1 MNENL
6 TTNAEELQGT
16 LSADQ
21 AETTPENAEQ
31 TAQSSEVVDKNAEEG
46 ENIPAKIASPAEVIA
61 TPPSPPLPPDG
72 KSKRGCWSI
81 LWWCLKAMVRHWRIT
96 LFVLLVALIGY
107 GAMVAYR
114 TLTNSND
121 AVEKPI
127 EQSPEE
133 IVRLQAIG
141 QWEFLSVEAEELVE
155 RHYSGLM
162 SERDLVCIYRGTLR
176 IGVDMRKLPSDW
188 VEMKERSA
196 ILHLP
201 QPSLLDEDFLDESR
215 TTVFVE
221 QGIFRPEERDAMRTE
236 AKEKM
241 KKRAMTA
248 ENLSIARRN
257 AEAQFQKLFLAMGYE
272 DVVVE
277 FDANTATQN
286 KN

>member
-6 TTNAEELQGT
+6 TTNPEELQDT

-21 AETTPENAEQ
+21 AETTEKTEQ
-31 TAQSSEVVDKNAEEG
+31 TAQSSEVVDKNAKEG
-46 ENIPAKIASPAEVIA
+46 ENIPVKIASPAVVTA

-72 KSKRGCWSI
+72 KTKRGCWSI

-96 LFVLLVALIGY
+96 FFVLLVALIGY
-107 GAMVAYR
+107 GAMMAYR

-133 IVRLQAIG
+133 IMRLQAIG

-201 QPSLLDEDFLDESR
+201 QPSLLDENFLDESR
-215 TTVFVE
+215 TTVFFE
-221 QGIFRPEERDAMRTE
+221 QGVFRPEERDAMRTE
-236 AKEKM
+236 AKDKM
-241 KKRAMTA
+241 KQRAMTA
-248 ENLSIARRN
+248 ENLSIARIN

-277 FDANTATQN
+277 FDTKTATQHQN
-286 KN
+286 

>member
-6 TTNAEELQGT
+6 TTNAEELQGM

-21 AETTPENAEQ
+21 AETTEKAEQ
-31 TAQSSEVVDKNAEEG
+31 TAQPSEVTDNNAEEG
-46 ENIPAKIASPAEVIA
+46 TNVPAKIASSAEVFA
-61 TPPSPPLPPDG
+61 TPPSPPLPPEG
-72 KSKRGCWSI
+72 KSKHGCWSI

-96 LFVLLVALIGY
+96 LFVLLVGLIGY

-176 IGVDMRKLPSDW
+176 IGIDMRKLPSDW
-188 VEMKERSA
+188 VEVKERSA

-215 TTVFVE
+215 TTVFFE
-221 QGIFRPEERDAMRTE
+221 QGVFRPEERDAMRTE
-236 AKEKM
+236 AKDKI
-241 KKRAMTA
+241 KNRAMTA

-272 DVVVE
+272 DVMVE

>member
-6 TTNAEELQGT
+6 TTNPEELQGT
-16 LSADQ
+16 FSAPQ
-21 AETTPENAEQ
+21 AETTEKAEQ
-31 TAQSSEVVDKNAEEG
+31 TAHPSEVVDKNAEEG
-46 ENIPAKIASPAEVIA
+46 ENIPAKIASPVVVTA

-176 IGVDMRKLPSDW
+176 IGIDMRKLPSDW
-188 VEMKERSA
+188 VEMQGRNA

-201 QPSLLDEDFLDESR
+201 QPTLLDEDFLDESR
-215 TTVFVE
+215 TTVFFE
-221 QGIFRPEERDAMRTE
+221 QGVFRPDERDAMRTE
-236 AKEKM
+236 AKDKM
-241 KKRAMTA
+241 KQRAMTA

>member
-6 TTNAEELQGT
+6 TTNPEELQGT

-21 AETTPENAEQ
+21 AETTEKAEQ
-31 TAQSSEVVDKNAEEG
+31 TAQSSEVADKNAKEG
-46 ENIPAKIASPAEVIA
+46 ENIPAKIASPAVVTA

-96 LFVLLVALIGY
+96 FFILLVALIGY

-121 AVEKPI
+121 AVDKPI

-133 IVRLQAIG
+133 IMRLQAIG
-141 QWEFLSVEAEELVE
+141 QWECLSVEAEELVE

-201 QPSLLDEDFLDESR
+201 QPSLLDENFLDESR
-215 TTVFVE
+215 TTVFFE
-221 QGIFRPEERDAMRTE
+221 QGVFRPEERDAMRTE
-236 AKEKM
+236 AKDKM
-241 KKRAMTA
+241 KQRAMTT

>member
-107 GAMVAYR
+107 GAMMAYR

-133 IVRLQAIG
+133 IMRLQAIG

-176 IGVDMRKLPSDW
+176 IGVDMRNLPSDW

-201 QPSLLDEDFLDESR
+201 QPSLLDENFLDESR
-215 TTVFVE
+215 TTVFFE
-221 QGIFRPEERDAMRTE
+221 QGVFRPEERDAMRTE
-236 AKEKM
+236 AKDKM
-241 KKRAMTA
+241 KQRAMTA

-277 FDANTATQN
+277 FDTKTATQHQN
-286 KN
+286 

>member
-201 QPSLLDEDFLDESR
+201 QPSLLDENFLDESR
-215 TTVFVE
+215 TTVFFE
-221 QGIFRPEERDAMRTE
+221 QGVFRPEERDAMRTE
-236 AKEKM
+236 AKDKM
-241 KKRAMTA
+241 KQRAMTA

>member
-21 AETTPENAEQ
+21 AETTEKAEQ
-31 TAQSSEVVDKNAEEG
+31 TAQSSEVTDNSEEEG
-46 ENIPAKIASPAEVIA
+46 KNIPAKIASPAEVIA

-133 IVRLQAIG
+133 ILRLQAIG

-188 VEMKERSA
+188 VE
-196 ILHLP
+196 I
-201 QPSLLDEDFLDESR
+201 SR
-215 TTVFVE
+215 R
-221 QGIFRPEERDAMRTE
+221 G
-236 AKEKM
+236 
-241 KKRAMTA
+241 
-248 ENLSIARRN
+248 
-257 AEAQFQKLFLAMGYE
+257 
-272 DVVVE
+272 
-277 FDANTATQN
+277 
-286 KN
+286 

>member
-6 TTNAEELQGT
+6 TTNPEELQGT

-31 TAQSSEVVDKNAEEG
+31 TAQSSEVADKNAEEG

-61 TPPSPPLPPDG
+61 TPPTPPLPPDG
-72 KSKRGCWSI
+72 KSKHGCWSI

-96 LFVLLVALIGY
+96 LFLLLLALIGY

-114 TLTNSND
+114 TLTHSND

-201 QPSLLDEDFLDESR
+201 QPSLLDENFLDESR
-215 TTVFVE
+215 TTVFFE
-221 QGIFRPEERDAMRTE
+221 QGVFRPEERDAMRTE
-236 AKEKM
+236 AKDKM
-241 KKRAMTA
+241 KKRAITA

>member
-6 TTNAEELQGT
+6 TTNPEELQGT
-16 LSADQ
+16 FSDPQ
-21 AETTPENAEQ
+21 AETTEKAEQ
-31 TAQSSEVVDKNAEEG
+31 TAQPSEVADKNAEEG
-46 ENIPAKIASPAEVIA
+46 ENIPAKIASPVVVTA

-96 LFVLLVALIGY
+96 FFVLLVALIGY

-121 AVEKPI
+121 AVDKPI

-133 IVRLQAIG
+133 IMRLQAIG

-201 QPSLLDEDFLDESR
+201 QPSLLDENFLDESR
-215 TTVFVE
+215 TTVFFE
-221 QGIFRPEERDAMRTE
+221 QGVFRPEERDAMRTE
-236 AKEKM
+236 AKDKM
-241 KKRAMTA
+241 KQRAMTA

>member
-176 IGVDMRKLPSDW
+176 IGVDMRKLPTDW
-188 VEMKERSA
+188 VEMQGRNA

-201 QPSLLDEDFLDESR
+201 QPTLLDEDFLDESR
-215 TTVFVE
+215 TTVFFE

>member
-96 LFVLLVALIGY
+96 FFVLLVALIGY

-114 TLTNSND
+114 TLTNSSD

-133 IVRLQAIG
+133 IMRLQAIG

-201 QPSLLDEDFLDESR
+201 QPSLLDENFLDESR
-215 TTVFVE
+215 TTVFFE
-221 QGIFRPEERDAMRTE
+221 QGVFRPEERDAMRTE
-236 AKEKM
+236 AKDKM

-277 FDANTATQN
+277 FDTKTATQHQN
-286 KN
+286 

>member
-6 TTNAEELQGT
+6 TTNPEELQST
-16 LSADQ
+16 FSDPQ
-21 AETTPENAEQ
+21 AETTEKAEQ
-31 TAQSSEVVDKNAEEG
+31 TAQPSEVVDKNAEEG
-46 ENIPAKIASPAEVIA
+46 ENIPVKIASPVEVIA

-72 KSKRGCWSI
+72 KSKLGCWSI

-114 TLTNSND
+114 TLTSSND

-188 VEMKERSA
+188 VEMQGRNA

-201 QPSLLDEDFLDESR
+201 QPSLLDENFLDESR
-215 TTVFVE
+215 TTVFFE
-221 QGIFRPEERDAMRTE
+221 QGVFRPEERDAMRTE
-236 AKEKM
+236 AKDKM
-241 KKRAMTA
+241 KKRAMTT

>member
-6 TTNAEELQGT
+6 TTNPEELQGT

-21 AETTPENAEQ
+21 AETTEKAEQ
-31 TAQSSEVVDKNAEEG
+31 TAQPSEVTDKNAKEG
-46 ENIPAKIASPAEVIA
+46 ENIPAKIASLAVVTA

-96 LFVLLVALIGY
+96 FFVLLVALIGY

-133 IVRLQAIG
+133 IMRLQAIG

-201 QPSLLDEDFLDESR
+201 QPSLLDENFLDESR
-215 TTVFVE
+215 TTVFFE
-221 QGIFRPEERDAMRTE
+221 QGVFRPEERDAMRTE
-236 AKEKM
+236 AKDKM
-241 KKRAMTA
+241 KQRAMTA

-277 FDANTATQN
+277 FDTKTATQHQN
-286 KN
+286 

>member
-215 TTVFVE
+215 TTVFFE

>member
-6 TTNAEELQGT
+6 TTNPEELQST
-16 LSADQ
+16 FSDPQ
-21 AETTPENAEQ
+21 AETTEKAEQ
-31 TAQSSEVVDKNAEEG
+31 TAQPSEVADKNAKEG
-46 ENIPAKIASPAEVIA
+46 ENIPAKIASPAVVTA

-96 LFVLLVALIGY
+96 FFVLLVALIGY

-121 AVEKPI
+121 AVDKPI

-133 IVRLQAIG
+133 IMRLQAIG

-201 QPSLLDEDFLDESR
+201 QPSLLDENFLDESR
-215 TTVFVE
+215 TTVFFE
-221 QGIFRPEERDAMRTE
+221 QGVFRPEERDAMRTE
-236 AKEKM
+236 AKDKM
-241 KKRAMTA
+241 KQRAMTA

-257 AEAQFQKLFLAMGYE
+257 AEAQFQKLFRAMGYE

-277 FDANTATQN
+277 FEQTTSTNTN
-286 KN
+286 

>member
-6 TTNAEELQGT
+6 TTNAEELQGR

-31 TAQSSEVVDKNAEEG
+31 TAQPSEGADNSAEVGKNVPAETD
-46 ENIPAKIASPAEVIA
+46 IPAEVIA
-61 TPPSPPLPPDG
+61 TPPTPPLPPEG

-96 LFVLLVALIGY
+96 LFLLLLALIGY

-114 TLTNSND
+114 TLTHSND

-141 QWEFLSVEAEELVE
+141 QWEFLSVESEELVE

-162 SERDLVCIYRGTLR
+162 SERD
-176 IGVDMRKLPSDW
+176 W
-188 VEMKERSA
+188 VEMQGRNA

-201 QPSLLDEDFLDESR
+201 QPTLLDEDFLDESR
-215 TTVFVE
+215 TTVFFE

-236 AKEKM
+236 AKDKM
-241 KKRAMTA
+241 KKRAITA

-272 DVVVE
+272 DVAVE
-277 FDANTATQN
+277 FEASSPTETN
-286 KN
+286 

>member
-6 TTNAEELQGT
+6 TTNPEELQGT

-21 AETTPENAEQ
+21 AETTEKVEQ
-31 TAQSSEVVDKNAEEG
+31 TAQPSEVADKNAEEG
-46 ENIPAKIASPAEVIA
+46 ENIPAKIASPVVVTA

-96 LFVLLVALIGY
+96 FFVLLVALIGY

-121 AVEKPI
+121 AVDKPI

-133 IVRLQAIG
+133 ILRLQAIG

-201 QPSLLDEDFLDESR
+201 QPSLLDENFLDESR
-215 TTVFVE
+215 TTVFFE
-221 QGIFRPEERDAMRTE
+221 QGVFRPEERDAMRTE
-236 AKEKM
+236 AKDKM
-241 KKRAMTA
+241 KQRAMTA

-257 AEAQFQKLFLAMGYE
+257 TEAQFQKLFLAMGYE

-277 FDANTATQN
+277 FDTKTATQHQN
-286 KN
+286 

>member
-31 TAQSSEVVDKNAEEG
+31 TAQSSEVADKNAEEG

-61 TPPSPPLPPDG
+61 TPPTPPLPPDG
-72 KSKRGCWSI
+72 KSKHGCWSI

-96 LFVLLVALIGY
+96 LSVLLVGLIGY

-114 TLTNSND
+114 TLTHSND

-201 QPSLLDEDFLDESR
+201 QPSLLDENFLDESR
-215 TTVFVE
+215 TTVFFE
-221 QGIFRPEERDAMRTE
+221 QGVFRPEERDAMRTE
-236 AKEKM
+236 AKDKM
-241 KKRAMTA
+241 KKRAITA

>member
-21 AETTPENAEQ
+21 AETTEKAEQ

-176 IGVDMRKLPSDW
+176 IGIDMRKLPSDW

-201 QPSLLDEDFLDESR
+201 QPTLLDEDFLDESR
-215 TTVFVE
+215 TTVFFE
-221 QGIFRPEERDAMRTE
+221 QGVFRPDERDAMRTE
-236 AKEKM
+236 AKDKM
-241 KKRAMTA
+241 KQRAMTA

>member
-21 AETTPENAEQ
+21 AETTEKAEQ

-176 IGVDMRKLPSDW
+176 IGIDMRKLPSDW
-188 VEMKERSA
+188 VEMQGRNA

-201 QPSLLDEDFLDESR
+201 QPTLLDEDFLDESR
-215 TTVFVE
+215 TTVFFE
-221 QGIFRPEERDAMRTE
+221 QGVFRPDERDAMRTE
-236 AKEKM
+236 AKDKM
-241 KKRAMTA
+241 KQRAMTA

>member
-215 TTVFVE
+215 TTVFFE

-241 KKRAMTA
+241 KKRAMTT

>member
-6 TTNAEELQGT
+6 TTNPEELQST
-16 LSADQ
+16 FSDPQ
-21 AETTPENAEQ
+21 AETTEKAEQ
-31 TAQSSEVVDKNAEEG
+31 TAQPSEVADKNAEEG
-46 ENIPAKIASPAEVIA
+46 ENIPAKIASPAVVTA

-96 LFVLLVALIGY
+96 FFVLLVALIGY

-201 QPSLLDEDFLDESR
+201 QPSLLDENFLDESR
-215 TTVFVE
+215 TTVFFE
-221 QGIFRPEERDAMRTE
+221 QGVFRPEERDAMRTE
-236 AKEKM
+236 AKDKM
-241 KKRAMTA
+241 KKRAITA

>member
-6 TTNAEELQGT
+6 TTNAEELQGK

-72 KSKRGCWSI
+72 KSKPGCWSI

-188 VEMKERSA
+188 VEMQGRNA

-215 TTVFVE
+215 TTVFFE

-236 AKEKM
+236 AKDKM
-241 KKRAMTA
+241 KKRAMTT

>member
-6 TTNAEELQGT
+6 TTNPEELQGT
-16 LSADQ
+16 LSVDQ

-31 TAQSSEVVDKNAEEG
+31 TAQSSEVADKNAEEG

-72 KSKRGCWSI
+72 KSKLGCWSI

-96 LFVLLVALIGY
+96 LFVLLVGLIGY

-188 VEMKERSA
+188 VEMQGCNA

-201 QPSLLDEDFLDESR
+201 QPTLLDEDFLDESR
-215 TTVFVE
+215 TTVFFE

-257 AEAQFQKLFLAMGYE
+257 AEAQFQNLFRAMGYE

-277 FDANTATQN
+277 FEQTTSTDTN
-286 KN
+286 

>member
-6 TTNAEELQGT
+6 TTNPEELQGT

-21 AETTPENAEQ
+21 AETTEKAEQ
-31 TAQSSEVVDKNAEEG
+31 TAQPSEVTDKNAKEG
-46 ENIPAKIASPAEVIA
+46 ENIPAKIASPAVVTA

-96 LFVLLVALIGY
+96 FFVLLVALIGY

-121 AVEKPI
+121 AVDKPI

-133 IVRLQAIG
+133 IMRLQAIG

-201 QPSLLDEDFLDESR
+201 QPSLLDENFLDESR
-215 TTVFVE
+215 TTVFFE
-221 QGIFRPEERDAMRTE
+221 QGVFRPEERDAMRTE
-236 AKEKM
+236 AKDKM
-241 KKRAMTA
+241 KKRAMTT

>member
-6 TTNAEELQGT
+6 TTNPEELQGT
-16 LSADQ
+16 LSVDQ
-21 AETTPENAEQ
+21 AETTEKAEQ
-31 TAQSSEVVDKNAEEG
+31 TVQSSEGADKNAKEG
-46 ENIPAKIASPAEVIA
+46 DIIPANIASPAEVIT
-61 TPPSPPLPPDG
+61 TPPTPPLPPDG

-96 LFVLLVALIGY
+96 FFLLLVALIGY
-107 GAMVAYR
+107 GSMVAYR
-114 TLTNSND
+114 TLTNSSD

-133 IVRLQAIG
+133 IMRLQAIG

-176 IGVDMRKLPSDW
+176 LGVDMRKLPSDW

-201 QPSLLDEDFLDESR
+201 QPSLLDENFLDESR
-215 TTVFVE
+215 TTVFFE
-221 QGIFRPEERDAMRTE
+221 QGVFRPEERDAMRTE
-236 AKEKM
+236 AKDKM
-241 KKRAMTA
+241 KQRAMTA

-257 AEAQFQKLFLAMGYE
+257 AEAQFQKLFLATGYE

-277 FDANTATQN
+277 FDTKTATQHQN
-286 KN
+286 

>member
-6 TTNAEELQGT
+6 TTNPEELQGT

-21 AETTPENAEQ
+21 AETTEKVEQ
-31 TAQSSEVVDKNAEEG
+31 TAQPSEVADKNAEEG
-46 ENIPAKIASPAEVIA
+46 ENIPAKISSPVVVTA

-96 LFVLLVALIGY
+96 FFVLLVALIGY

-133 IVRLQAIG
+133 IMRLQAIG

-201 QPSLLDEDFLDESR
+201 QPSLLDENFLDESR
-215 TTVFVE
+215 TTVFFE
-221 QGIFRPEERDAMRTE
+221 QGVFRPEERDAMRTE
-236 AKEKM
+236 AKDKM
-241 KKRAMTA
+241 KQRAMTA

-257 AEAQFQKLFLAMGYE
+257 TEAQFQKLFLAMGYE

-277 FDANTATQN
+277 FDANTATQHQN
-286 KN
+286 

>member
-6 TTNAEELQGT
+6 TTNAEELQGR
-16 LSADQ
+16 LSGYQ
-21 AETTPENAEQ
+21 AETTDKAEQ
-31 TAQSSEVVDKNAEEG
+31 TAQPSEVADKNAEEG
-46 ENIPAKIASPAEVIA
+46 ENIPAKIASPAVVTA

-96 LFVLLVALIGY
+96 LFLLLLALIGY

-121 AVEKPI
+121 AVDKPI

-133 IVRLQAIG
+133 IMRLQAIG

-201 QPSLLDEDFLDESR
+201 QPSLLDENFLDESR
-215 TTVFVE
+215 TTVFFE
-221 QGIFRPEERDAMRTE
+221 QGVFRPEERDAMRTE
-236 AKEKM
+236 AKDKM
-241 KKRAMTA
+241 KQRAMTA

>member
-21 AETTPENAEQ
+21 AETTEKAEQ

-176 IGVDMRKLPSDW
+176 IGIDMRKLPSDW
-188 VEMKERSA
+188 VEMQGRNA

-201 QPSLLDEDFLDESR
+201 QPTLLDEDFLDESR
-215 TTVFVE
+215 TTVFFE
-221 QGIFRPEERDAMRTE
+221 QGVFRPDERDAVRTE
-236 AKEKM
+236 AKDKM

>member
-6 TTNAEELQGT
+6 TTNPEELQGT

-21 AETTPENAEQ
+21 AETTEKAEQ
-31 TAQSSEVVDKNAEEG
+31 TAHPSEVADKNAEEG
-46 ENIPAKIASPAEVIA
+46 ENIPAKIASPAVVPA

-96 LFVLLVALIGY
+96 FFILLVALIGY

-114 TLTNSND
+114 TLTNSSD

-133 IVRLQAIG
+133 IMRLQAIG

-201 QPSLLDEDFLDESR
+201 QPSLLDENFLDESR
-215 TTVFVE
+215 TTVFFE
-221 QGIFRPEERDAMRTE
+221 QGVFRPEERDAMRTE
-236 AKEKM
+236 AKDKM
-241 KKRAMTA
+241 KQRAMTA

-277 FDANTATQN
+277 FDTKTATQHQN
-286 KN
+286 

>member
-6 TTNAEELQGT
+6 TTNPEELQGT

-21 AETTPENAEQ
+21 AETTEKAEQ
-31 TAQSSEVVDKNAEEG
+31 TAQPSEVTDKNAKEG
-46 ENIPAKIASPAEVIA
+46 ENIPAKIASPAVVTA

-96 LFVLLVALIGY
+96 FFVLLVALIGY

-133 IVRLQAIG
+133 ILRLQAIG

-201 QPSLLDEDFLDESR
+201 QPSLLDENFLDESR
-215 TTVFVE
+215 TTVFFE
-221 QGIFRPEERDAMRTE
+221 QGVFRPEERDAMRTE
-236 AKEKM
+236 AKDKM
-241 KKRAMTA
+241 KQRAMTA

>member
-6 TTNAEELQGT
+6 TTNPEELQGT

-21 AETTPENAEQ
+21 AETTEKAEQ
-31 TAQSSEVVDKNAEEG
+31 TAQSSEVVDNSEEEG
-46 ENIPAKIASPAEVIA
+46 KNIPAKIASPAEVIA

-96 LFVLLVALIGY
+96 LFLLLLALIGY

-114 TLTNSND
+114 TLTHSND

-141 QWEFLSVEAEELVE
+141 QWEFLSVESEELVE

-201 QPSLLDEDFLDESR
+201 QPSLLDENFLDESR
-215 TTVFVE
+215 TTVFFE
-221 QGIFRPEERDAMRTE
+221 QGVFRPEERDAMRTE
-236 AKEKM
+236 AKDKM
-241 KKRAMTA
+241 KQRAMTA

-277 FDANTATQN
+277 FDTKTATQHQN
-286 KN
+286 

>member
-133 IVRLQAIG
+133 IMRLQAIG

-201 QPSLLDEDFLDESR
+201 QPSLLDENFLDESR
-215 TTVFVE
+215 TTVFFE
-221 QGIFRPEERDAMRTE
+221 QGVFRPEERDAMRTE
-236 AKEKM
+236 AKDKM
-241 KKRAMTA
+241 KKRAMTT

>member
-6 TTNAEELQGT
+6 TTNPEELQGT

-21 AETTPENAEQ
+21 AETTEKAEQ
-31 TAQSSEVVDKNAEEG
+31 TAQPSEVTDKNAKEG
-46 ENIPAKIASPAEVIA
+46 ENIPAKIASPAVVTA

-96 LFVLLVALIGY
+96 FFILLVALIGY

-133 IVRLQAIG
+133 IMRLQAIG

-201 QPSLLDEDFLDESR
+201 QPSLLDENFLDESR
-215 TTVFVE
+215 TTVFFE
-221 QGIFRPEERDAMRTE
+221 QGVFRPEERDAMRTE
-236 AKEKM
+236 AKDKM
-241 KKRAMTA
+241 KKRAMTT

>member
-6 TTNAEELQGT
+6 TTNPEELQDT

-21 AETTPENAEQ
+21 AETTEKTEQ
-31 TAQSSEVVDKNAEEG
+31 TAQSSEVVDKNAKEG
-46 ENIPAKIASPAEVIA
+46 ENIPAKIASPAVVTA

-96 LFVLLVALIGY
+96 FFVLLVALIGY
-107 GAMVAYR
+107 GAMMAYR

-133 IVRLQAIG
+133 IMRLQAIG

-201 QPSLLDEDFLDESR
+201 QPSLLDENFLDESR
-215 TTVFVE
+215 TTVFFE
-221 QGIFRPEERDAMRTE
+221 QGVFRPEERDAMRTE
-236 AKEKM
+236 AKDKM
-241 KKRAMTA
+241 KQRAMTA

>member
-6 TTNAEELQGT
+6 TTNPKELQST
-16 LSADQ
+16 FSDPQ
-21 AETTPENAEQ
+21 AETTEKAEQ
-31 TAQSSEVVDKNAEEG
+31 TAQPSEVADKNAEEG
-46 ENIPAKIASPAEVIA
+46 ENIPAKIASPAVVTA

-96 LFVLLVALIGY
+96 FFVLLVALIGY

-133 IVRLQAIG
+133 IMRLQAIG

-201 QPSLLDEDFLDESR
+201 QPSLLDENFLDESR
-215 TTVFVE
+215 TTVFFE
-221 QGIFRPEERDAMRTE
+221 QGVFRPEERDAMRTE
-236 AKEKM
+236 AKDKM
-241 KKRAMTA
+241 KKRAMTT

>member
-6 TTNAEELQGT
+6 TTNPEELQST
-16 LSADQ
+16 FSDPQ
-21 AETTPENAEQ
+21 AETTEKAEQ
-31 TAQSSEVVDKNAEEG
+31 TAQPSEVADKNAEEG
-46 ENIPAKIASPAEVIA
+46 ENIPAKIASPAVVTA

-96 LFVLLVALIGY
+96 FFVLLVALIGY

-133 IVRLQAIG
+133 IMRLQAIG

-201 QPSLLDEDFLDESR
+201 QPSLLDENFLDESR
-215 TTVFVE
+215 TTIFFE
-221 QGIFRPEERDAMRTE
+221 QGVFRPEERDAMRTE
-236 AKEKM
+236 AKDKM
-241 KKRAMTA
+241 KQRAMTA

>member
-6 TTNAEELQGT
+6 TTNAEELQGK

-201 QPSLLDEDFLDESR
+201 QPSLLDENFLDESR
-215 TTVFVE
+215 TTVFFE
-221 QGIFRPEERDAMRTE
+221 QGVFRPEERDAMRTE
-236 AKEKM
+236 AKDKM
-241 KKRAMTA
+241 KQRAMTA

-277 FDANTATQN
+277 FDTKTATQHQN
-286 KN
+286 

>member
-6 TTNAEELQGT
+6 TTNPEELQST
-16 LSADQ
+16 FSDPQ
-21 AETTPENAEQ
+21 AETTEKAEQ
-31 TAQSSEVVDKNAEEG
+31 TAQPSEVADKNAEEG
-46 ENIPAKIASPAEVIA
+46 ENIPAKIASPAVVTA

-96 LFVLLVALIGY
+96 FFVLLVALIGY

-133 IVRLQAIG
+133 IMRLQAIG

-201 QPSLLDEDFLDESR
+201 QPSLLDENFLDESR
-215 TTVFVE
+215 TTVFFE
-221 QGIFRPEERDAMRTE
+221 QGVFRPEERDAMRTE
-236 AKEKM
+236 AKDKM
-241 KKRAMTA
+241 KKRAITA

>member
-215 TTVFVE
+215 TTVFFE

-277 FDANTATQN
+277 FEANTATQN